1 MVTPMIDISQL
12 VVSIDT
18 QRNGEAVLIRPQLQS
33 PTPLTLQYRMSVRQS
48 SSNGTSSI
56 SQSGDLQSGTSSS
69 VVQISLPSGA
79 TCQIHLEVLQDNQLL
94 KQLDRDCE

>member
-33 PTPLTLQYRMSVRQS
+33 PTPLTLQYRLSVRQT
-48 SSNGTSSI
+48 SSNGTLSS
-56 SQSGDLQSGTSSS
+56 SQSGDLQSGVASSF
-69 VVQISLPSGA
+69 VQISLPSGA
-79 TCQIHLEVLQDNQLL
+79 TCQIRLEVLQDNQLL

>member
-1 MVTPMIDISQL
+1 MIDISQM

-18 QRNGEAVLIRPQLQS
+18 QRQGETVLISPQLQN
-33 PTPLTLQYRMSVRQS
+33 PTPLTLQYRLSVRQS
-48 SSNGTSSI
+48 SNNGTSSI
-56 SQSGDLQSGTSSS
+56 NQSGDLQSGSSSS

-94 KQLDRDCE
+94 KHVDQDCE

>member
-1 MVTPMIDISQL
+1 MIDISQL

-33 PTPLTLQYRMSVRQS
+33 PTPLTLQYRLSVRQT
-48 SSNGTSSI
+48 SSNGTLST
-56 SQSGDLQSGTSSS
+56 SQSGDLQNGVASSF
-69 VVQISLPSGA
+69 VQISLPSGA
-79 TCQIHLEVLQDNQLL
+79 TCQIRLEVLQDNQLL

>member
-18 QRNGEAVLIRPQLQS
+18 QRNAEAVLISPLLQS
-33 PTPLTLQYRMSVRQS
+33 PAPLTLQYRLSVRQTS
-48 SSNGTSSI
+48 INGTSSI
-56 SQSGDLQSGTSSS
+56 SQSGDLHSGVASS

-79 TCQIHLEVLQDNQLL
+79 TCQIHLQVLQDNQVL
-94 KQLDRDCE
+94 KQLERDCE

>member
-1 MVTPMIDISQL
+1 MIDISQM
-12 VVSIDT
+12 VVSLDT
-18 QRNGEAVLIRPQLQS
+18 QRHGETVLISPQLQN
-33 PTPLTLQYRMSVRQS
+33 PTPLTLQYRLSVRQS

-56 SQSGDLQSGTSSS
+56 NQSGDLQSGVSSS

-94 KQLDRDCE
+94 KQLDSACD